1 MGMKKVS
8 IGRYI
13 VGFFTAVIAILAGLI
28 VSLVFWVLRTWAN
41 LKADELIY
49 QLNAPMEG
57 TNTDIIMDAVKS
69 CVPIMILC
77 LAAVIGLF
85 ILFRKKKL
93 FWLVMPLVVI
103 ASVAAAAGALKHG
116 WDKLEMTE
124 YLENKD
130 KDTGFIDGNYISP
143 SSIQM
148 EFPEKKRNLIYI
160 FLESMEVTYADKDNG
175 GAFDVNYIP
184 ELTALAQENEDF
196 SGSDSNLNGG
206 YDMPSTTW
214 TVAALFAQSSGL
226 PLTISIERNS
236 MNTQETFM
244 PNVITTGDILEEA
257 GYNQMF
263 LIGSDATFGGRRLL
277 FTEHGDFT
285 IHDLVYAGDSG
296 RLPKGYYEWWGY
308 RDSLLFEYAKEELK
322 DLSSQEEPF
331 NLTMLTVDTHFED
344 GFVCDLCGDEF
355 GDDQY
360 GNVMACSSRQV
371 TEFVRWIQQ
380 QDFYENTT
388 IVISGDHHTMDGN
401 FCEGID
407 EDYVRRVYT
416 TIINPAVEVTDASVR
431 RDFTTFDMFPTTLA
445 SIGVQIQGNRLG
457 LGTNLFSDEPTLLE
471 TYGME
476 EMKVGVSSKS
486 ELMDYFT
493 AEVDEERF
501 EEAKAPKQEDGS
513 KEWYEQK
520 LENMT
525 LEEKVAQMF
534 IVSPEEVS
542 GTWRMTEAD
551 DTLKWSLERYP
562 VGGLVYD
569 SDNIESKEQ
578 FSALISGS
586 QQYMEE
592 RMGFPL
598 FECVIEES
606 GEGSI
611 LASNPEMGVPGT
623 ENAEDIHTEEQ
634 AREVGETI
642 GRYLAELGINL
653 NVAPDVSIGSEKVQ
667 SELDGFHR
675 YGVLGM
681 AKYFAGYGDFEAE
694 RTVEDLL
701 GNELYPFDQASR
713 QKNKFIMVGHTA
725 TPGITGDYT
734 PASLSGQMVYETLRK
749 LFGYKGIIMTD
760 ALNKDEIIYNY
771 GTGYA
776 SIAAIQAGC
785 DVLFCPYDFQTA
797 YYSVLNAVYDGTIS
811 EERINESV
819 TRILKAKQELVLWD
833 MLEEKVEGFLE

>member
-1 MGMKKVS
+1 MKKVG
-8 IGRYI
+8 IGRY
-13 VGFFTAVIAILAGLI
+13 VVCVFTAIIAILAGLV

-69 CVPIMILC
+69 CVPVMILC

-85 ILFRKKKL
+85 IIFRKKKL
-93 FWLVMPLVVI
+93 FWLVMPLVII
-103 ASVAAAAGALKHG
+103 ASLAAAAGALKHG
-116 WDKLEMTE
+116 WDELEMTE

-160 FLESMEVTYADKDNG
+160 FLESMEVTYADKENG
-175 GAFDVNYIP
+175 GAFDVNFIP
-184 ELTALAQENEDF
+184 ELTTLAQENEDF
-196 SGSDSNLNGG
+196 SGSDSALNGG

-277 FTEHGDFT
+277 FTDHGNFT
-285 IHDLVYAGDSG
+285 IHDLIYAGDSG

-308 RDSLLFEYAKEELK
+308 RDSLLFEYAKEELE

-355 GDDQY
+355 GDNQY

-371 TEFVRWIQQ
+371 TEFVHWIQQ

-401 FCEGID
+401 FCEDVD

-416 TIINPAVEVTDASVR
+416 TIINPAVEVADPANR

-445 SIGVQIQGNRLG
+445 SIGVKIQGNRLG

-501 EEAKAPKQEDGS
+501 EEAKAPKEEDGP
-513 KEWYEQK
+513 KKWYEQK
-520 LENMT
+520 LESMT

-542 GTWRMTEAD
+542 GTWQMTEAD

-569 SDNIESKEQ
+569 SDNIENREQ

-586 QQYMEE
+586 QQYMQE
-592 RMGFPL
+592 RMGMPL
-598 FECVIEES
+598 FECMIEES
-606 GEGSI
+606 GDGSV
-611 LASNPEMGVPGT
+611 LAANPEMGVPRT
-623 ENAEDIHTEEQ
+623 ENAGDIQTEQQ
-634 AREVGETI
+634 ARDVGETI

-653 NVAPDVSIGSEKVQ
+653 NVAPDVSVGSEKAQ
-667 SELDGFHR
+667 SELNGFHR
-675 YGVLGM
+675 YGVFGM
-681 AKYFAGYGDFEAE
+681 TKYFPGYGDFETE
-694 RTVEDLL
+694 RTIEDLL
-701 GNELYPFDQASR
+701 ANEIYPFDQASR
-713 QKNKFIMVGHTA
+713 QKNEFIMVGHTA
-725 TPGITGDYT
+725 VPGITGDYT

-749 LFGYKGIIMTD
+749 LIGYKGIIMTD
-760 ALNKDEIIYNY
+760 ALNKDEIAYNY

-811 EERINESV
+811 EDRINESV

-833 MLEEKVEGFLE
+833 MLDEKMEGSLE